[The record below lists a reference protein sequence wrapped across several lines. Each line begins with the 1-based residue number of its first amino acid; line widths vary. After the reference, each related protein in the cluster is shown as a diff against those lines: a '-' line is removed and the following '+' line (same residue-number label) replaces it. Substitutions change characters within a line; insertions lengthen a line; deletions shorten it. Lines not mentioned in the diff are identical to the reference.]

1 MSIGQYVDHILTGEP
16 VNTPY

>member
-1 MSIGQYVDHILTGEP
+1 LTGEP

>member
-1 MSIGQYVDHILTGEP
+1 MSIGQYVDHLLTGEP

>member
-1 MSIGQYVDHILTGEP
+1 MLIGQYVDHILIGEP